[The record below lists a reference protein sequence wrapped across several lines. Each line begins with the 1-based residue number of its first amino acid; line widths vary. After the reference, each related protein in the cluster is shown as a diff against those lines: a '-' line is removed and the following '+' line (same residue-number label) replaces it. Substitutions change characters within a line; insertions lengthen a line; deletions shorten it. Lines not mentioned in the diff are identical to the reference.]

1 MFSGTVLLLINLIS
15 IVFVPI
21 IIGIYSGYW
30 VMTSIDTSSSDLSQV
45 LSSVILGFSGSLIW
59 SFITGII
66 ISRSSGQDMGSE
78 VVGGCI
84 NIFVSGILGSICAAI
99 GFYCQL
105 FIHQ

>member
-1 MFSGTVLLLINLIS
+1 MFSGTVLVLINLIS
-15 IVFVPI
+15 IVFMPI

-30 VMTSIDTSSSDLSQV
+30 VMTSIDTSSSDLSQI
-45 LSSVILGFSGSLIW
+45 LSSVILGFSCSLIW

-66 ISRSSGQDMGSE
+66 VSRSSGQDMGSE
-78 VVGGCI
+78 VAGECL

-99 GFYCQL
+99 GVNYQL